1 MFHVKQ
7 KKDEVKR
14 CVMYCDDENEG
25 GYIPI
30 YLSRIKR
37 GTKPTLTPTKTSF

>member
-14 CVMYCDDENEG
+14 CVMYCGDENEG
-25 GYIPI
+25 VKI
-30 YLSRIKR
+30 L
-37 GTKPTLTPTKTSF
+37 F

>member
-25 GYIPI
+25 GAHSD
-30 YLSRIKR
+30 LFVK
-37 GTKPTLTPTKTSF
+37 G

>member
-14 CVMYCDDENEG
+14 CVMYCDDENEKKG
-25 GYIPI
+25 GGVKI
-30 YLSRIKR
+30 L
-37 GTKPTLTPTKTSF
+37 FEME

>member
-14 CVMYCDDENEG
+14 CVMYCDDENERG
-25 GYIPI
+25 GENFVRNGVIEQ
-30 YLSRIKR
+30 K
-37 GTKPTLTPTKTSF
+37 

>member
-14 CVMYCDDENEG
+14 CVMYCDDENERG
-25 GYIPI
+25 GVKI
-30 YLSRIKR
+30 L
-37 GTKPTLTPTKTSF
+37 FEME

>member
-25 GYIPI
+25 GFC
-30 YLSRIKR
+30 SKWSDRTKVDVSR
-37 GTKPTLTPTKTSF
+37 GTFV

>member
-25 GYIPI
+25 GENFV
-30 YLSRIKR
+30 LNGVVEQK
-37 GTKPTLTPTKTSF
+37 

>member
-14 CVMYCDDENEG
+14 CVMYCDDENERG
-25 GYIPI
+25 GEFC
-30 YLSRIKR
+30 SKWSDRTKVDVSR
-37 GTKPTLTPTKTSF
+37 GTFV

>member
-25 GYIPI
+25 GGGI
-30 YLSRIKR
+30 L
-37 GTKPTLTPTKTSF
+37 FEME